1 MPNNKLSDGF
11 ESVGAESL
19 GKSEG
24 NIRDFTDYQYRK
36 NKIRKHGDFH
46 RIYSAFWGKMNP
58 EEYSIHNLI
67 ASLREVAAGFEQR
80 GEGRKMEADM
90 ILKRIEEMENRLSDK
105 LEKMSEKIENLNTK
119 VQDQNVSIARLEERT
134 KHLDHLPTK
143 ELMENVVDKKVSQ
156 AKTSLVFWIVGTVL
170 VGGGGLILTLMRLF
184 KS

>member
-1 MPNNKLSDGF
+1 
-11 ESVGAESL
+11 
-19 GKSEG
+19 
-24 NIRDFTDYQYRK
+24 
-36 NKIRKHGDFH
+36 
-46 RIYSAFWGKMNP
+46 
-58 EEYSIHNLI
+58 
-67 ASLREVAAGFEQR
+67 
-80 GEGRKMEADM
+80 
-90 ILKRIEEMENRLSDK
+90 
-105 LEKMSEKIENLNTK
+105 MSEKIENLNTK